1 MTFRRASLH
10 TSSMCEPSDEQSWE
24 ARCRQCGSCCFE
36 KYYDRRNRLI
46 YTDIPCRYLDVATR
60 RCRIY
65 ERRLTINP
73 TCTKLTPEL
82 LPSLFWLPEECGYR
96 PLLPQP
102 APTPRKQRR

>member
-1 MTFRRASLH
+1 MTFIRALPH
-10 TSSMCEPSDEQSWE
+10 THAMNDTTAESTWE

-36 KYYDRRNRLI
+36 KYIDQRNKLI

-82 LPSLFWLPEECGYR
+82 LPSLFWLPADCGYR
-96 PLLPQP
+96 PGPG
-102 APTPRKQRR
+102 PTPAKKVKQRR